1 MFSPHR
7 CGVFAGHSICIGEE
21 ILDYLGVIDM
31 RTDLQTVILIAA
43 CLGSVLYIAE
53 AQDKISSKDRAF
65 LTKAAQANMAE
76 VQTGKLAQ
84 EKSMNE
90 EIKQFGQKMVEEHGK
105 TLKELQ
111 ALAKKKGETLPA
123 SIDEPHQAQATALS
137 RASGKE
143 FDLMY
148 VKDAGVADHKAA
160 QQLFEDGTKSKD
172 ADIKAFA
179 KKVLPDI
186 QHHLQ
191 MAESMSKK
199 MD

>member
-1 MFSPHR
+1 LAGESSK
-7 CGVFAGHSICIGEE
+7 VF
-21 ILDYLGVIDM
+21 LQGVIDM
-31 RTDLQTVILIAA
+31 RTDLRTVLLIASV
-43 CLGSVLYIAE
+43 LGSVLYLAQ
-53 AQDKISSKDRAF
+53 AQDKVSDKDRAF
-65 LTKAAQANMAE
+65 LTRAAQANMAE
-76 VQTGKLAQ
+76 VETGKLAQ
-84 EKSMNE
+84 EKSMNG
-90 EIKQFGQKMVEEHGK
+90 EIKKFGQKMAEDHGK

-111 ALAKKKGETLPA
+111 SLAKKKGETLPA

-148 VKDAGVADHKAA
+148 VKEAGVADHKAA

>member
-1 MFSPHR
+1 
-7 CGVFAGHSICIGEE
+7 
-21 ILDYLGVIDM
+21 M

-53 AQDKISSKDRAF
+53 AQDRISSKDRAF

-111 ALAKKKGETLPA
+111 ALAKKKGETLPS

-148 VKDAGVADHKAA
+148 VKDAGVGDHKAA
-160 QQLFEDGTKSKD
+160 QQLFENATKSKD
-172 ADIKAFA
+172 ADIRSFA

-199 MD
+199 LD

>member
-1 MFSPHR
+1 
-7 CGVFAGHSICIGEE
+7 
-21 ILDYLGVIDM
+21 M
-31 RTDLQTVILIAA
+31 RTDLRTVILIAA
-43 CLGSVLYIAE
+43 CLGSVLYLAE
-53 AQDKISSKDRAF
+53 AQDKVSAKDRAF
-65 LTKAAQANMAE
+65 MAKAAQANMAE
-76 VQTGKLAQ
+76 VETGKLAQ
-84 EKSMNE
+84 EKSMNS
-90 EIKQFGQKMVEEHGK
+90 EIKQFGQKMVEEHCK
-105 TLKELQ
+105 RLEELQ
-111 ALAKKKGETLPA
+111 ALAKKKGETLPS

>member
-1 MFSPHR
+1 
-7 CGVFAGHSICIGEE
+7 
-21 ILDYLGVIDM
+21 M
-31 RTDLQTVILIAA
+31 RTDLQNVLLIAA
-43 CLGSVLYIAE
+43 LLGSVLYFAE
-53 AQDKISSKDRAF
+53 AQDKVSEKDRAF

-84 EKSMNE
+84 EKSQNG
-90 EIKQFGQKMVEEHGK
+90 EIKQFGQKMVEDHGK
-105 TLKELQ
+105 TLKQLQ
-111 ALAKKKGETLPA
+111 ALAKKKGETLP
-123 SIDEPHQAQATALS
+123 SSTDEAHQAQATALS

-148 VKDAGVADHKAA
+148 VKDAGVADHKIA

-191 MAESMSKK
+191 MAENMSKK
-199 MD
+199 QD

>member
-1 MFSPHR
+1 
-7 CGVFAGHSICIGEE
+7 
-21 ILDYLGVIDM
+21 M
-31 RTDLQTVILIAA
+31 RTALLTAA
-43 CLGSVLYIAE
+43 LLGSVLCFPAH
-53 AQDKISSKDRAF
+53 AQNKLSDNDRAF

-84 EKSMNE
+84 EKSKNS
-90 EIKQFGQKMVEEHGK
+90 EIKQFGQKMMEDHGK
-105 TLKELQ
+105 TLKEVQ
-111 ALAKKKGETLPA
+111 ALARQKGETLPS
-123 SIDEPHQAQATALS
+123 SIDEAHQAQATALS

-148 VKDAGVADHKAA
+148 VKEAGVADHKVA
-160 QQLFEDGTKSKD
+160 QQLFEEGTKSKD

-191 MAESMSKK
+191 MAENMSKK
-199 MD
+199 QD

>member
-1 MFSPHR
+1 H
-7 CGVFAGHSICIGEE
+7 CGVSAGHSICIDGK
-21 ILDYLGVIDM
+21 ILDYLGVTDM

-111 ALAKKKGETLPA
+111 ALAKKKGETLP
-123 SIDEPHQAQATALS
+123 SSVDEPHQAQATALS

-172 ADIKAFA
+172 PQIKSFA
-179 KKVLPDI
+179 KKILPDI

-199 MD
+199 LD